1 MEILE
6 IIGTA
11 AFALSGAMV
20 AIDKGADIFGVL
32 FLSVITALGGGII
45 RDTLL
50 GNTPP
55 IMFTSY
61 MYVAVAA
68 GCGLLIFALAY
79 ANIERYAKRYDWMDR
94 VVNIFDAMGLA
105 VFTVSGVNLAAAHYG
120 LDMPLLLCLM
130 GMTTGVGGGML
141 RDVLTNSMPMVLKS
155 RIYAVASLFGAL
167 TYYLLLRCDV
177 AATFSAIVTCVFI
190 FAIRMLATAFN
201 WNLPRVKNKPGL

>member
-11 AFALSGAMV
+11 AFALSGAMI
-20 AIDKGADIFGVL
+20 AIDKGADVFGVL
-32 FLSVITALGGGII
+32 FLAVITALGGGVI

-61 MYVAVAA
+61 MYVAVAV
-68 GCGLLIFALAY
+68 GCGLLIFAMAY
-79 ANIERYAKRYDWMDR
+79 ANIERYAKLYDWMDK
-94 VVNIFDAMGLA
+94 VVNIFDAVGLA

-130 GMTTGVGGGML
+130 GMCTGVGGGML

-155 RIYAVASLFGAL
+155 RIYAVASLSGAL
-167 TYYLLLRCDV
+167 GYYLLLRFGV
-177 AATFSAIVTCVFI
+177 GATLSAVVTCVFI
-190 FAIRMLATAFN
+190 FAIRMLATVFN
-201 WNLPRVKNKPGL
+201 WNLPRVK

>member
-11 AFALSGAMV
+11 AFAISGAMI

-32 FLSVITALGGGII
+32 FLAVITALGGGII

-61 MYVAVAA
+61 MYVAVAL
-68 GCGLLIFALAY
+68 GCGLLIFAMAY
-79 ANIERYAKRYDWMDR
+79 ANIERYAKLYDWMDK
-94 VVNIFDAMGLA
+94 VVNIFDAVGLA
-105 VFTVSGVNLAAAHYG
+105 VFTVSGVKLAAAHYG
-120 LDMPLLLCLM
+120 MDMPLLLCLM

-155 RIYAVASLFGAL
+155 RIYAVASLSGAL
-167 TYYLLLRCDV
+167 GYYLLLRLGV
-177 AATFSAIVTCVFI
+177 GVTLSAVVTCVFI
-190 FAIRMLATAFN
+190 FAIRILATVFN
-201 WNLPRVKNKPGL
+201 WNLPRVKRKV

>member
-6 IIGTA
+6 IICTA
-11 AFALSGAMV
+11 AFAISGAMI

-32 FLSVITALGGGII
+32 FLALITALGGGVI

-61 MYVAVAA
+61 MYVAVAV
-68 GCGLLIFALAY
+68 GCGLLIFVMAY
-79 ANIERYAKRYDWMDR
+79 SNIERYAKLYDWMDR
-94 VVNIFDAMGLA
+94 VVNIFDAVGLA

-130 GMTTGVGGGML
+130 GMCTGVGGGML

-155 RIYAVASLFGAL
+155 RIYAVASLSGAL
-167 TYYLLLRCDV
+167 GYYLLLRFGV
-177 AATFSAIVTCVFI
+177 GATLSAVVTCVFI
-190 FAIRMLATAFN
+190 FAIRMLATVFN
-201 WNLPRVKNKPGL
+201 WNLPRVK

>member
-11 AFALSGAMV
+11 AFAISGAMI

-32 FLSVITALGGGII
+32 FLAVITALGGGII

-61 MYVAVAA
+61 MYVAVAL
-68 GCGLLIFALAY
+68 GCGLLIFAMAY
-79 ANIERYAKRYDWMDR
+79 ANIERYAKLYDWMDK
-94 VVNIFDAMGLA
+94 VVNIFDAVGLA
-105 VFTVSGVNLAAAHYG
+105 VFTVSGVKLAAAHYG
-120 LDMPLLLCLM
+120 MDMPLLLCLM

-155 RIYAVASLFGAL
+155 RIYAVASLSGAL
-167 TYYLLLRCDV
+167 GYYLLLRLGV
-177 AATFSAIVTCVFI
+177 GVTLSAVVTCVFI
-190 FAIRMLATAFN
+190 FAIRILATVFN
-201 WNLPRVKNKPGL
+201 WNLPKVKRKV